1 MHIIYLCYHYL
12 LYCIYYA
19 TASCVHCCV
28 LSLLPTGG
36 CRLTVNSRLVRTY
49 VCTKSYTWFTQSMA
63 QMHSCASVHTT
74 HSHTHVCVCCGISV
88 AIFCTDY
95 SYPMT
100 ALCSHL
106 LSLYGCQSQQLSRLW
121 LAVNSVG
128 IPVHRPCQLLSL
140 LGLQLLTCVFTCWV
154 HWIVGKGSNV
164 PQVVFCGCLTL
175 R

>member
-1 MHIIYLCYHYL
+1 MHIIYLCCHYL

-74 HSHTHVCVCCGISV
+74 HSHTHVCVCWGISV

-106 LSLYGCQSQQLSRLW
+106 LSLYGVCVLPWHWSSLVSALCSRLGREYVVE
-121 LAVNSVG
+121 LAQAQCMVD
-128 IPVHRPCQLLSL
+128 IECLSCA
-140 LGLQLLTCVFTCWV
+140 LTV
-154 HWIVGKGSNV
+154 
-164 PQVVFCGCLTL
+164 L
-175 R
+175 RI